1 MRIFLTALFLTL
13 VSSPAWACSCG
24 SWEGG
29 LVSKFVG
36 DYKSFWGVPVES
48 KLKARS
54 SDRPGLIVSYKVEVL
69 EDYNRILKKEIEV
82 TSSIAD
88 GGSCGVQLTIGVT
101 QFLSAYEYEDGKLG
115 LSSCTPYL
123 PYKALKNYLEKGEDV
138 FVPSESVCFD
148 EKGNID
154 TENLDCVV
162 WTDASF
168 SPWHRQG
175 EIDQLYYYQRWRAQK
190 ETYNPK

>member
-13 VSSPAWACSCG
+13 VSGPGWACSCG

-29 LVSKFVG
+29 LVSEFVG

-48 KLKARS
+48 KLKPRS
-54 SDRPGLIVSYKVEVL
+54 SNRPGLIVSYKIEVL
-69 EDYNRILKKEIEV
+69 EDYNRILQKEIEV

-88 GGSCGVQLTIGVT
+88 GGSCGVQLTIGVP

-123 PYKALKNYLEKGEDV
+123 PYKAIKNYLEKGEDV
-138 FVPSESVCFD
+138 FIPNESVCFD
-148 EKGNID
+148 KKGNVD
-154 TENLDCVV
+154 VENPDCVV
-162 WTDASF
+162 WEDASF
-168 SPWHRQG
+168 SSWERQG
-175 EIDQLYYYQRWRAQK
+175 EEDWLDYYRKWYSENEGR
-190 ETYNPK
+190 